1 MASFC
6 IEAFLIIAFLTAY
19 NVAHLSL
26 NRELSSRT
34 KKILDAFGAVLP
46 TFYWSSVLLSLGIIV
61 ASLKVSSEATAGGSA
76 DQLKK
81 WRKGESSYSPY
92 DRQLVALASFLS
104 ALPPFMA
111 WIMLRQSSRRR
122 RLLNTLILPFI
133 GIPVIPLVIMSAI
146 SDPEWLFDNAAGQVV
161 DLWLYDMEAMKIS
174 SYTAI
179 ASLSLSV
186 LIGLIVFL
194 SHRKKTRSAKVSS
207 RHSTCKMIFTGL
219 VQVVLL
225 AIMIGALIVFF
236 FFRTKIID
244 AGDTSQL
251 EWSFG
256 QVLAL
261 TTWIPV
267 VVDFVYSL
275 RGQFHTPTPCPG
287 LILLCH
293 RD

>member
-19 NVAHLSL
+19 TVAHLSR
-26 NRELSSRT
+26 NRAPPSRT
-34 KKILDAFGAVLP
+34 KKILDASRAVLP

-76 DQLKK
+76 DELKK

-133 GIPVIPLVIMSAI
+133 GIPVIPLVIMSAM
-146 SDPEWLFDNAAGQVV
+146 SDPDWLFDNAAGQVV
-161 DLWLYDMEAMKIS
+161 DLWIDDMKVMKIS

-186 LIGLIVFL
+186 LIGLIVL
-194 SHRKKTRSAKVSS
+194 LYNRKKARSAQVSS
-207 RHSTCKMIFTGL
+207 RHSTCMVVFTGL

-236 FFRTKIID
+236 FFRAKIIGTGD
-244 AGDTSQL
+244 ASQL

-267 VVDFVYSL
+267 VVDFVYTL
-275 RGQFHTPTPCPG
+275 LGKFHNPLPLG
-287 LILLCH
+287 LILLFH